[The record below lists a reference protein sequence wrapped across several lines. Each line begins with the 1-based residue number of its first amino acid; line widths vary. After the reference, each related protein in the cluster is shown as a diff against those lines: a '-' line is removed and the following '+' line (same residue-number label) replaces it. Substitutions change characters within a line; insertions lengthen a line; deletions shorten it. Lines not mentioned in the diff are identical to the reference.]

1 MNDRQINRTDELSFA
16 EFEPEL
22 CPKWKSLSEI
32 LRIEIPNDIKRS
44 IDRRPHI
51 LNEPIKVLILCQ
63 DSRTCSQLNQ
73 YLLQGGERHLFYQ
86 AVRNDLTVSKLSD
99 KFQLVQETEADA
111 VRIENAAVYKTKVNE
126 HQQQST

>member
-1 MNDRQINRTDELSFA
+1 MVTVRIVCMIL

-22 CPKWKSLSEI
+22 CPKWKALSEI
-32 LRIEIPNDIKRS
+32 LRVEIPNDIKRS
-44 IDRRPHI
+44 IDRRPNI

-86 AVRNDLTVSKLSD
+86 AIRNDLEVSKLSD
-99 KFQLVQETEADA
+99 SFQMVKESDA
-111 VRIENAAVYKTKVNE
+111 NAVTIENAAIYKAKVNKLE
-126 HQQQST
+126 YCFHA